1 MKPENFVLPYKPVA
15 QIKSAID
22 DGKAS
27 WYGPNFHGNLTAS
40 GERYNMHELTAAHPS
55 LPFNTKVWVE
65 NKDNGRMV
73 LVRINDRGPYASNRI
88 IDLSKAAAEKL
99 DMMGS
104 GVASVKLYPVSSH
117 WPLDNS
123 TDPDLSDAYTIQLA
137 KFKAGSKA
145 FAYAQTVDNSRVE
158 VIEDKNS
165 FVYGVFYGLYQSQN
179 QAFGQLRKLD
189 EDSRVGLVKQRGG

>member
-1 MKPENFVLPYKPVA
+1 PYL
-15 QIKSAID
+15 Q
-22 DGKAS
+22 
-27 WYGPNFHGNLTAS
+27 
-40 GERYNMHELTAAHPS
+40 
-55 LPFNTKVWVE
+55 FNTKLLVE
-65 NKDNGRMV
+65 NIDNGLM
-73 LVRINDRGPYASNRI
+73 LHVRINDRGTYAHNLI

-99 DMMGS
+99 DMIGT

-117 WPLDNS
+117 WPVDNS

-165 FVYGVFYGLYQSQN
+165 YVYGVFYRLYERQN
-179 QAFGQLRKLD
+179 QTDVKLRKLD